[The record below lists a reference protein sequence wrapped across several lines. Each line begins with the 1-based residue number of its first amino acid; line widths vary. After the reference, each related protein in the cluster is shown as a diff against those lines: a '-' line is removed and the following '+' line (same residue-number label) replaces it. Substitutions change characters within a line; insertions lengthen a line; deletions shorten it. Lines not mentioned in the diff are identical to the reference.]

1 MYVRDRWIT
10 PEQII
15 PLRLLHNTSFTCC
28 RNEGNKRSKTSDDE
42 SVEFVAEIGNVAAK
56 DISNATEGHLSDPP
70 KGLPESFTDVPG
82 ATNTK
87 AKTLAIIFTCK
98 VCNTRSA
105 KQVRTISSITLM
117 PDLAH

>member
-1 MYVRDRWIT
+1 
-10 PEQII
+10 
-15 PLRLLHNTSFTCC
+15 
-28 RNEGNKRSKTSDDE
+28 
-42 SVEFVAEIGNVAAK
+42 VAEIGNVAAK
-56 DISNATEGHLSDPP
+56 DINQATEGRLSDPP

-105 KQVRTISSITLM
+105 KQVSTISLQSWIWRTSVQNE
-117 PDLAH
+117 LAYSLFFTEIQFSSQNMLIFME